1 MISTELYSNQNNEL
15 TNKVLELFDV
25 NNDANWQKLK
35 QFLDQDSEK
44 YSWHTL
50 SDSMEEYVKYLTDD
64 RNYQAMM
71 QFLMIWLRNYYNGN
85 I

>member
-35 QFLDQDSEK
+35 QFLDQHSEK
-44 YSWHTL
+44 YPWHTL